1 MSPNPLVFY
10 NATVCPYAH
19 RTWLALE
26 EKKLPY
32 KAIEIDLQNKPQ
44 VSFRAASMLRRDLQ
58 TDVTCSRCCD
68 WHLHGAGG
76 FSMCSL
82 CMGKASRNAPACA
95 VTAVV

>member
-44 VSFRAASMLRRDLQ
+44 VQPRGGKLAEREAFLSVRMRSIDQDDMIGVLTVKCAQRGWFYHLQ
-58 TDVTCSRCCD
+58 LAH
-68 WHLHGAGG
+68 WQGA
-76 FSMCSL
+76 
-82 CMGKASRNAPACA
+82 R
-95 VTAVV
+95 

>member
-32 KAIEIDLQNKPQ
+32 KVIEIDLQNKPQ
-44 VSFRAASMLRRDLQ
+44 VRVRTQLIDTRPVRREHDCSCQPLAILQ
-58 TDVTCSRCCD
+58 HLCHCDRQLLHRQGRDPRTLWTQLQPCS
-68 WHLHGAGG
+68 
-76 FSMCSL
+76 
-82 CMGKASRNAPACA
+82 
-95 VTAVV
+95 